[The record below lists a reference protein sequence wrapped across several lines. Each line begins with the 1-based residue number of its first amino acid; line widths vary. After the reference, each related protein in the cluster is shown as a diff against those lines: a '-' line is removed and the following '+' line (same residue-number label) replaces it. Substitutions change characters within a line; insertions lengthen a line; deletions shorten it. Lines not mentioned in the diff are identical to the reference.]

1 MRLKGRHWVLLWLV
15 LFLVVALAVAA
26 RQSAAIGIAREVR
39 ELRAERLTLEAKR
52 ADLERRIREASSRRV
67 LGARAERLGLRYPS
81 ERQQQ
86 TLVVPFLAPD
96 TPADR

>member
-1 MRLKGRHWVLLWLV
+1 MRLRGRHWVLLWLL

-26 RQSAAIGIAREVR
+26 RQSAAIALAREMR
-39 ELRAERLTLEAKR
+39 ELRTERHTLEAKR

-67 LGARAERLGLRYPS
+67 LGERAERLGLHYPG
-81 ERQQQ
+81 EREQQ

-96 TPADR
+96 APADR

>member
-1 MRLKGRHWVLLWLV
+1 MRPRGRHWVLLWLT

-26 RQSAAIGIAREVR
+26 RQSAAIALAREVR
-39 ELRAERLTLEAKR
+39 ERRTERLALEAKR

-67 LGARAERLGLRYPS
+67 LGARAERLGLRYPT
-81 ERQQQ
+81 EREQQ

-96 TPADR
+96 APTGP